1 MKDKKTVNYGLY
13 LVTDR
18 IALNGR
24 LLIDSIEEAIL
35 GGVTL
40 IQLREKYTSSL
51 EFYEIALEVKKLVL
65 KYAIPLIINDRL
77 DIALAVDADGI
88 HLGQHDLPPRV
99 ARSILGDNKIIG
111 VSAATIEEAKIA
123 EKEGA
128 DYIGVGALFPT
139 NTKENTRRVT
149 LEEIKQ
155 IKESIAV
162 PVVGIGGI
170 NEENIDAV
178 KSTGIDGVA
187 VVSAILSQNN
197 IMEAARSLRKRFA

>member
-40 IQLREKYTSSL
+40 IQLREKNTSSL

-65 KYAIPLIINDRL
+65 KYELPLIINDRM

-88 HLGQHDLPPRV
+88 HLGQKDLPPRV

-139 NTKENTRRVT
+139 DTKENTRRVT
-149 LEEIKQ
+149 LEEIKR

-197 IMEAARSLRKRFA
+197 IMESARSLRKRFA